1 MQHRKSS
8 FIPEPTHMLYKQA
21 GDKFLHGDY
30 FSTKV
35 VKQSELDSA
44 LSDGWFKT
52 STEAKNKNCEGSISL
67 SEELVGKIQENKEL
81 AYKVLAE
88 FGYSEDEINESSVLA
103 DDLKADSLEE
113 VVQVEVEAP
122 VIPTKKRG
130 PGRPRL
136 SAQ

>member
-1 MQHRKSS
+1 
-8 FIPEPTHMLYKQA
+8 MLYKQP
-21 GDKFLHGDY
+21 GDNFLHGDH

-35 VKQSELDSA
+35 VKESEIDSA

-52 STEAKNKNCEGSISL
+52 STEAKNKNFEESISL

-113 VVQVEVEAP
+113 VVKVEVEAP